1 MIHYFS
7 TLVHHVLKLM
17 NFHRHVPIAMSTIT
31 PATQTPGASLEDVFT
46 QIAVSPTLQ
55 SFSHAKEVHILYS
68 TYYDNRF
75 RVVSCHMSMY
85 MISIC
90 MHRVV
95 QECILLCF
103 FLELFRNAYC
113 CVY

>member
-1 MIHYFS
+1 MRRRY
-7 TLVHHVLKLM
+7 
-17 NFHRHVPIAMSTIT
+17 
-31 PATQTPGASLEDVFT
+31 
-46 QIAVSPTLQ
+46 
-55 SFSHAKEVHILYS
+55 ILYS

-103 FLELFRNAYC
+103 FLELFRNGILLCILTASLKLQWAEGTLNLSEC
-113 CVY
+113 AKLGCQLL